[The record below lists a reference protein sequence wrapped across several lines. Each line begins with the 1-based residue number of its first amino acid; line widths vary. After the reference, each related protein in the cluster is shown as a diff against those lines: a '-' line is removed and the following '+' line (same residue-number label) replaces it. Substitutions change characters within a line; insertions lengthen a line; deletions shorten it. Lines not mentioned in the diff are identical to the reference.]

1 MKARDVMPLIK
12 EHGAEKGLTRTVI
25 MLFEQLAA
33 NEQAI
38 NELAQMVDQQSDMLR
53 TIANV
58 GINQGEALNKIG
70 KIMGTDLDDGQTSAG
85 GQN

>member
-12 EHGAEKGLTRTVI
+12 EHGVEKGLTRSVI

-38 NELAQMVDQQSDMLR
+38 NQLAQMVDQQSDMLA

-58 GINQGEALNKIG
+58 GINQGEALNKMG
-70 KIMGTDLDDGQTSAG
+70 KIMGADLDDGKSSAG
-85 GQN
+85 GQG